1 MRASLSR
8 NKSIARSGDST
19 DKLFYWAIGGVVL
32 TGLAANVYSNYTAEA
47 PSLNTFLD
55 LLTAHKTQ
63 YCDRSGALV
72 RPSPAFIPFNCL
84 DYNGYRIVEG
94 PTTHIF
100 EIRSEAPHKAGDYQ
114 LIKVAELNTDA
125 MKKLFNLRNV
135 DITYT
140 VPEYPWP

>member
-1 MRASLSR
+1 MRASLTR
-8 NKSIARSGDST
+8 NKSNVRAGDST

-32 TGLAANVYSNYTAEA
+32 TGLAANVYSTYTAEA

-63 YCDRSGALV
+63 YCDGTGALI
-72 RPSPAFIPFNCL
+72 RPSPGFIPFNCL

-100 EIRSEAPHKAGDYQ
+100 EIRWEGSQRPGEYQ
-114 LIKVAELNTDA
+114 LVKVAELSTDA